1 MADRLASVPV
11 ISQDFGISRVEL
23 SRDDDAVTLAS
34 INLQL
39 SKLTSSNERFFSG
52 SVNALKVWPA
62 FAQSDNRSSRAV
74 SRDIPRHSR
83 MFRVSVCITKCGVRL
98 KGNAMMAAATRETTA
113 RVGRGDYRPADKVM
127 SPIQDPESKAAAT
140 RYVVIELISPYND
153 IEPRALH
160 GLTHAT
166 CHSD

>member
-1 MADRLASVPV
+1 MRSLPALMQLIVRSQRDIFTVAQLAQMADRLASVLV

-39 SKLTSSNERFFSG
+39 SKLTSSNERFFYG
-52 SVNALKVWPA
+52 PVNALKVSPA
-62 FAQSDNRSSRAV
+62 FAQYDNRSSRSV

-98 KGNAMMAAATRETTA
+98 KGNALMAAATRETTA
-113 RVGRGDYRPADKVM
+113 RAGRGDYRPPDKFM
-127 SPIQDPESKAAAT
+127 SPTNYSI
-140 RYVVIELISPYND
+140 
-153 IEPRALH
+153 PRV
-160 GLTHAT
+160 
-166 CHSD
+166 